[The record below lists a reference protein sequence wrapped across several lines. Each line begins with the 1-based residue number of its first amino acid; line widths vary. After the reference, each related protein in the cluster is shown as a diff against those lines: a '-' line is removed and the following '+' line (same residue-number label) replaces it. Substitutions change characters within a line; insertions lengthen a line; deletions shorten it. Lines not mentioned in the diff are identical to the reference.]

1 MSQLVVEKTETGMR
15 LDQWLVKRKVFASRH
30 AAKVALDA
38 GLVRVGG
45 RRVVIAKWELKS
57 GDAIAVSRT
66 TLSNRAREKIAGE
79 RKVEVLYE
87 DADLICIN
95 KPAGVAVVTTSH
107 SATLTVVDI
116 VRSYLRR
123 KYPGARGTFVK
134 ALHRLDVDTSGAV
147 VLAKSKLGEQV
158 TKQFKMHS
166 IDRRYL
172 ALVAGAVED
181 DAGTISTPVMK
192 GDFGH
197 GKKVAPAPKGE
208 GKRAVTHYQVEE
220 RYADA
225 TLLKLRV
232 ETGRTHQIR
241 VHCASIGHP
250 LLGDK
255 LYGPPEETIKVPR
268 LALHAEFLKFYL
280 PDAGKKVECR
290 APMPADMR
298 KVIDECRE
306 RC

>member
-1 MSQLVVEKTETGMR
+1 MSQLIVEKAETGMR
-15 LDQWLVKRKVFASRH
+15 LDQWLVKRKVFTSRQ
-30 AAKVALDA
+30 AAKGALDA

-57 GDAIAVSRT
+57 GDAIAVSHGAI
-66 TLSNRAREKIAGE
+66 SNRAREKIAGE
-79 RKVEVLYE
+79 RKLEVLYE

-95 KPAGVAVVTTSH
+95 KPAGVAVVSTSH
-107 SATLTVVDI
+107 SASLTVVDM
-116 VRSYLRR
+116 VRAYLRR
-123 KYPGARGTFVK
+123 KYPGARGTYLK
-134 ALHRLDVDTSGAV
+134 ALHRLDVETSGAV
-147 VLAKSKLGEQV
+147 VLAKSKNGEQISA
-158 TKQFKMHS
+158 QFKLHS

-172 ALVAGAVED
+172 ALVAGAVENE
-181 DAGTISTPVMK
+181 AGTISLSVMK

-197 GKKVAPAPKGE
+197 GKKVAPAAKGE

-220 RYADA
+220 RYTDA

-255 LYGPPEETIKVPR
+255 LYGPETSLKVPR

-280 PDAGKKVECR
+280 PGAGKKVECH
-290 APMPADMR
+290 APLPADMR
-298 KVIDECRE
+298 KIIDECRE